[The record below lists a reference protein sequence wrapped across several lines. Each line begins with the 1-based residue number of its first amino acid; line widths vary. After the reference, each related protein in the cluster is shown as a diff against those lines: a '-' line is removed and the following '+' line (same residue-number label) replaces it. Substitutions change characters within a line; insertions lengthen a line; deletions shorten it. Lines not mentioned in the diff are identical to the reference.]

1 MATLKNN
8 HQPPN
13 SKLQRGF
20 EALARD
26 RRVVGGGCSGHGAWR
41 LSGVWSLVFWVFLT
55 AASAPQS
62 LAQSASPSENPSKRV
77 YRLYAESKQLW
88 QKNPTNTEAAT
99 TFARACFDWADFA
112 TTDANRAAVADEGI
126 AACRRAIVLQPKSAP
141 AHLYLGMNL
150 GQVARTKLL
159 SALGILDEME
169 AVWKKAIELDPKFD
183 HAGAHRSLGL
193 LYLDAPGWPTSIGNK
208 KKARQHFEKAL
219 ELHPEYPG
227 NRLCLLEAQLKWGET
242 KAVRAQISPIE
253 AVLKAAR
260 TNLTGETWARDWQE
274 WDERWQKIKS
284 KAGVVNARSPKD
296 VK

>member
-1 MATLKNN
+1 MATLKTKF
-8 HQPPN
+8 QDRG
-13 SKLQRGF
+13 SKVQGTLAAPGGRRHMGRDGSVGF
-20 EALARD
+20 
-26 RRVVGGGCSGHGAWR
+26 GAWC
-41 LSGVWSLVFWVFLT
+41 LSGVWSLVFGVFLAVT
-55 AASAPQS
+55 PAPS
-62 LAQSASPSENPSKRV
+62 CFAQSSSSAESPSRRV
-77 YRLYAESKQLW
+77 HRLYAESKESW
-88 QKNPTNTEAAT
+88 QRNPTNTGAAT

-112 TTDANRAAVADEGI
+112 TTDAKRAAIAEEGI
-126 AACRRAIVLQPKSAP
+126 AACRRAIKLEPKSAP

-208 KKARQHFEKAL
+208 KKARQHLEKAV

-242 KAVRAQISPIE
+242 KAVRAQVSAVE
-253 AVLKAAR
+253 AVLQAAR
-260 TNLTGETWARDWQE
+260 ANLAGEKWALDWRE
-274 WDERWQKIKS
+274 WDERWQRIKS
-284 KAGVVNARSPKD
+284 RVGVVSARSPRD
-296 VK
+296 NR